1 VSASNDKKEKI
12 KITPQKGGTESIEDN
27 QQTFFKEK
35 LDKEKSKE
43 VKSLKEKLPK
53 EKTDSVLPMMDKKD
67 VATLKK

>member
-12 KITPQKGGTESIEDN
+12 KITPQKGGTESIGDN

-35 LDKEKSKE
+35 PDKEKSKE
-43 VKSLKEKLPK
+43 VKSPKEELPK